1 MGAVDFGA
9 DAEGTGDGVGLA
21 GAGTTAWATA
31 VGEVVGAGVLGAAES
46 VGFGD

>member
-9 DAEGTGDGVGLA
+9 DAEVTGDGAGLL

-31 VGEVVGAGVLGAAES
+31 VGEVVAADVLGAAES
-46 VGFGD
+46 VGFGG